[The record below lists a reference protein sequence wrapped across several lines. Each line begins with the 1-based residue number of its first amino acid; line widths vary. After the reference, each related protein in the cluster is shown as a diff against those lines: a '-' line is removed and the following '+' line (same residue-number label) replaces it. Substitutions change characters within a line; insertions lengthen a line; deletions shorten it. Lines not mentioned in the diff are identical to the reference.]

1 MNDGVKWNLQP
12 IGEGKVRLVVDS
24 FSKLPTIEDYK
35 NYIEQL
41 LKLSQSN
48 NARKLLD
55 ENNSPF
61 IGDNILLSQ
70 ELSKMQY
77 KEVVFSTPDGDEVV
91 NAENFEEVFT
101 SLKNRKPNI
110 KIQDNNLEE
119 IERSIGELFERG

>member
-1 MNDGVKWNLQP
+1 MNDRIKWNLQP
-12 IGEGKVRLVVDS
+12 IGEDKVRIGIES
-24 FSKLPTIEDYK
+24 FSKIPTIEDYK

-41 LKLSQSN
+41 LKSSQLN

-61 IGDNILLSQ
+61 IGDNMLLSQ
-70 ELSKMQY
+70 ELSKIQY

-119 IERSIGELFERG
+119 IGRSIGELFEHG

>member
-1 MNDGVKWNLQP
+1 MNDRIKWNLQP
-12 IGEGKVRLVVDS
+12 IGEDKVRIGIES
-24 FSKLPTIEDYK
+24 FSKIPTIEDYK

-41 LKLSQSN
+41 LKSSQSN
-48 NARKLLD
+48 NVRKLLD

-61 IGDNILLSQ
+61 IGDNMLLSQ

-101 SLKNRKPNI
+101 SLKNRKSNI
-110 KIQDNNLEE
+110 KIQGNNLEE
-119 IERSIGELFERG
+119 IESSIGELFERG